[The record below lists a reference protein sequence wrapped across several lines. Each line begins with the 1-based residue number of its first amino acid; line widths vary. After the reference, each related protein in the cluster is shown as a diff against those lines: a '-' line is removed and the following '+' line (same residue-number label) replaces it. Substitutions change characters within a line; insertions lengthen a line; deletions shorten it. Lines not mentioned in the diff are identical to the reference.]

1 MHILHAK
8 PLTHSF
14 YNFIRSTLGT
24 FLCCLKREPIEV
36 VTTWL
41 SDFVFLFFLM
51 FFFNLKLD
59 FFNIW
64 RKVSVFI
71 QCDDLWCCAIRWFNA
86 NQLDVHL
93 VASALGN
100 HSQPVA
106 TRLCV
111 AMLHKSINNFTFSMN
126 RFWGSA
132 ARWIPRVSILM
143 TLFAAKRLD
152 FCAIFIRLAF
162 FLVQVHYNWTSCS
175 QQKCRSCLP
184 FKNYKTIENYFK
196 RN

>member
-1 MHILHAK
+1 
-8 PLTHSF
+8 
-14 YNFIRSTLGT
+14 
-24 FLCCLKREPIEV
+24 
-36 VTTWL
+36 
-41 SDFVFLFFLM
+41 M
-51 FFFNLKLD
+51 FFFNLKLRSHQNGFLKASLTSD
-59 FFNIW
+59 E
-64 RKVSVFI
+64 RREKVSVGI
-71 QCDDLWCCAIRWFNA
+71 RCDDLWCCAFDDLMRSSSSSN
-86 NQLDVHL
+86 VHL

-106 TRLCV
+106 TRLYV
-111 AMLHKSINNFTFSMN
+111 AMLHKSINNFTFCMY

-162 FLVQVHYNWTSCS
+162 LVQVHYNWTSCS
-175 QQKCRSCLP
+175 QQGTKMPELFAFRKKKLQNDW
-184 FKNYKTIENYFK
+184 KLLQLLFK